1 MWELVAGLLVAL
13 AALAL
18 VLEPLVVPQRAGAPA
33 AEDDFDLADPT
44 ESDTPKVR
52 ALLALREI
60 EFDRATGKLSE
71 DDYRRLKAKYESE
84 AIAAIRAE
92 EAAERAG
99 GLAAPGAAGRVA
111 SGSVSERAEELIRR
125 ARQSAAR
132 TCPTCGPRPEPN
144 AVFCSHCGRS
154 LLAPAAP
161 ARCRNC
167 GAPLADGAKFCAQ
180 CGGAIAA

>member
-1 MWELVAGLLVAL
+1 MWELVAGLLVAV

-18 VLEPLVVPQRAGAPA
+18 VLEPLILPQPA
-33 AEDDFDLADPT
+33 APRALPDDMDLGDPA
-44 ESDTPKVR
+44 ESDSPKVR

-71 DDYRRLKAKYESE
+71 DDYRRLKAKYESD

-92 EAAERAG
+92 EAAQAG
-99 GLAAPGAAGRVA
+99 GAAAVAGPGASADL
-111 SGSVSERAEELIRR
+111 SERAEELIRR

-132 TCPTCGPRPEPN
+132 SCPTCGPRPEPN
-144 AVFCSHCGRS
+144 AVFCSQCGRS
-154 LLAPAAP
+154 LLVPEAA
-161 ARCRNC
+161 ARCRTC
-167 GAPLADGAKFCAQ
+167 GAPLADGAKYCAQ

>member
-18 VLEPLVVPQRAGAPA
+18 VLEPLVLPRRAAVPA
-33 AEDDFDLADPT
+33 AEDDVDLGDPA
-44 ESDTPKVR
+44 ESDSPKVR
-52 ALLALREI
+52 SLLALREI

-71 DDYRRLKAKYESE
+71 DDYRRLRAKYESD

-92 EAAERAG
+92 EEAARAGVAAAAE
-99 GLAAPGAAGRVA
+99 PAGRGTSA
-111 SGSVSERAEELIRR
+111 SGSERAEELIRR
-125 ARQSAAR
+125 ARQSASR

-144 AVFCSHCGRS
+144 AVFCSRCGRS
-154 LLAPAAP
+154 LLEPAAL

-167 GAPLADGAKFCAQ
+167 GAPLLDGAKFCAQ